1 MFTFAL
7 LDTLQLA
14 LTRLGSLTTLL
25 PAMLIASLLLWRV
38 NHREIAQL
46 LGCSLCLSAILARL
60 LKLLFRCPRPL
71 AADLLI
77 SMPTD
82 WSFPSAHAAQATAFF
97 LVLAILGKRTLP
109 TIQAHTTALICGLLA
124 AGVGFSR
131 LYLRVHSF
139 ADVLAGTLLA
149 GVLCLMLTKV
159 WPAPLVSP

>member
-1 MFTFAL
+1 MLTSPQ
-7 LDTLQLA
+7 LDTLFLA
-14 LTRLGSLTTLL
+14 LTRLGSLTILL
-25 PAMLIASLLLWRV
+25 PAILIASVLLWRA
-38 NHREIAQL
+38 NQREAALL

-60 LKLLFRCPRPL
+60 LKLLFRCPRPI
-71 AADLLI
+71 AAEPLI

-97 LVLAILGKRTLP
+97 LVLAILSKRTLP
-109 TIQAHTTALICGLLA
+109 TIQAQTTALICGLLA

-149 GVLCLMLTKV
+149 GLVIIALTKAWSV
-159 WPAPLVSP
+159 PLASR